1 MGLRGGFKLLDLLNE
16 SLKGRQKMCSPL
28 RTFQNHKALLYEVAL
43 GLTSQ
48 VPAGRPSLELQM
60 SLPFVSVL

>member
-1 MGLRGGFKLLDLLNE
+1 
-16 SLKGRQKMCSPL
+16 MCSPL

-43 GLTSQ
+43 GMTSQ